1 MVVEVTPDTF
11 ACTSTPV
18 KGGSNGV
25 VGQQQAGDEL
35 GFSVLLPA
43 DGTILAVGAGVANR
57 VHDYQWMSNTWEPL
71 GSTLDGEGGGDG
83 FEFSLALSDDG
94 IHFGRGSP
102 V

>member
-1 MVVEVTPDTF
+1 MVRVLV
-11 ACTSTPV
+11 
-18 KGGSNGV
+18 V
-25 VGQQQAGDEL
+25 VGRLEQQELAVVQFVRQQQAGDEL